1 MTGSVP
7 TTTGLAKS
15 SRKTATAMRIRG
27 QVEEVNVV
35 KILKNVAFRAIVVL
49 GGLVAVIASLGAE
62 RKWG

>member
-1 MTGSVP
+1 
-7 TTTGLAKS
+7 
-15 SRKTATAMRIRG
+15 MRIRG